1 MERILRASFKTSFE
15 EVPTDKGTAQ
25 MQESLVHVQPPLIAD
40 YQSAKLADPGKR
52 ALDHPPVPT
61 QSLSALHSSPGYSRG
76 DASLPECSPASR
88 VVVPFVRMQLDW
100 SLPSSSA
107 KKSRLSNR
115 FDSVHNIGESIGVV
129 HVGRGANHCEGYSFG
144 VDHNMA
150 LRRRFALIC
159 GVRPATLPP
168 FLAGVL
174 AESTAARD
182 QSILSSSPNLSS
194 STWCSL
200 SHTPACCQSRSLR
213 QQVTP
218 LPQPISGGRYSH
230 GRPVLSTKM
239 MPVRAARLD
248 TLGRPPFGLGG
259 SGGSSGSITSHSSSE
274 SSGLAIC

>member
-1 MERILRASFKTSFE
+1 
-15 EVPTDKGTAQ
+15 
-25 MQESLVHVQPPLIAD
+25 MQESLVHVQPSLIAD
-40 YQSAKLADPGKR
+40 HQSAKLADPGKR

-61 QSLSALHSSPGYSRG
+61 QPLSALHSSSGYPRG
-76 DASLPECSPASR
+76 DASLPECLPAPV
-88 VVVPFVRMQLDW
+88 VVVPFIRMQLEW

-107 KKSRLSNR
+107 KKSSLSNR
-115 FDSVHNIGESIGVV
+115 FDSVHNIGEGIAVV
-129 HVGRGANHCEGYSFG
+129 HVSRGADYGEGYSFG

-150 LRRRFALIC
+150 LRRRFSLIC
-159 GVRPATLPP
+159 RVRPATLPP

-182 QSILSSSPNLSS
+182 QSILPSSPNLSS

-200 SHTPACCQSRSLR
+200 SHTPARCQSRSLR

-218 LPQPISGGRYSH
+218 LPHPISGGRYSH

-248 TLGRPPFGLGG
+248 TLGRPPLGFGG

-274 SSGLAIC
+274 SNGLAMC